1 MARNQQIPM
10 NKGLKQHIKL
20 SSTQNFS
27 LKQKV
32 GQLFMIAV
40 FINDSEENVQETENL
55 IKENHIGALCFFHS
69 RASAATNFEGK
80 KKVVYN
86 ENSYERLV
94 SLIDRYQKAS
104 PTPLL
109 ITMDAEWGLAM
120 RIENTPQYPYALTL
134 GALQNREDLIHQV
147 GYNIGQDCL
156 EAGIHWNLAPVL
168 DINNNP
174 ENPVIGYRSFG
185 DDKEKVTQNA
195 KAFIAGM
202 REAGVLNSLKH
213 FPGHGDTHTDS
224 HLALPIIDK
233 SKENLLENEMYP
245 FQELMH
251 EEADSI
257 MIGHLSVPSLDP
269 SGKPATLSKIILTS
283 LLREKLGYN
292 GVIISDAMNMHAVSK
307 SFEEKG
313 ALELAAFNAGMDI
326 FCFSEHPKEAI
337 DKIVSENKVKRIE
350 SSFERVWE
358 LKKKT
363 FNQSNDIPK
372 TKSTLKKLNTEI
384 AKACLTELFGSG
396 KKLVETS
403 SQDLEQI
410 VFGKPKL
417 SVFPRYLEQESKVQP
432 SRINDME
439 SERVQDSFENQ
450 KTKVLSVFP
459 PSVKPKNG
467 FGFTK
472 EELETMNQMLK
483 KGSCILYLFGNP
495 LFLHTLH
502 ISAQNSY
509 ILMYQDF
516 PEFQEVA
523 YSHFKGE
530 LVAEGRLPFQ
540 LKTNL
545 HEN

>member
-1 MARNQQIPM
+1 
-10 NKGLKQHIKL
+10 
-20 SSTQNFS
+20 
-27 LKQKV
+27 
-32 GQLFMIAV
+32 
-40 FINDSEENVQETENL
+40 
-55 IKENHIGALCFFHS
+55 
-69 RASAATNFEGK
+69 
-80 KKVVYN
+80 
-86 ENSYERLV
+86 
-94 SLIDRYQKAS
+94 
-104 PTPLL
+104 
-109 ITMDAEWGLAM
+109 MDAEWGLAM

-134 GALQNREDLIHQV
+134 GALQNREDLIRQV

-168 DINNNP
+168 DINSNP

-185 DDKEKVTQNA
+185 DDKEQVTQNA

-213 FPGHGDTHTDS
+213 FPGHGDTNTDS
-224 HLALPIIDK
+224 HLALPVIDK
-233 SKENLLENEMYP
+233 SEENLLENEIHP

-283 LLREKLGYN
+283 LLREKLSYK
-292 GVIISDAMNMHAVSK
+292 GVIISDALNMHAVSK
-307 SFEEKG
+307 NFEQKG
-313 ALELAAFNAGMDI
+313 ALELAAFRAGMDM
-326 FCFSEHPKEAI
+326 FCFSENPKEAI
-337 DKIVSENKVKRIE
+337 ENIVSECVAQRIE

-358 LKKKT
+358 LKKKA
-363 FNQSNDIPK
+363 FNQASDILK
-372 TKSTLKKLNTEI
+372 TEDASEKLNTEM
-384 AKACLTELFGSG
+384 AKACLTALFAGENRIPPS
-396 KKLVETS
+396 VE
-403 SQDLEQI
+403 DLQQI
-410 VFGKPKL
+410 VFGEPK
-417 SVFPRYLEQESKVQP
+417 SGVFPQYLEQGLKIQT
-432 SRINDME
+432 SRINDRE

-450 KTKVLSVFP
+450 KTTVLSVFP
-459 PSVKPKNG
+459 PSVKLKNG
-467 FGFTK
+467 FGFTEK
-472 EELETMNQMLK
+472 ELETMNQMLK
-483 KGSCILYLFGNP
+483 KGNCILYLFGNP

>member
-10 NKGLKQHIKL
+10 NKGLNQHIKL
-20 SSTQNFS
+20 SLTQNFS
-27 LKQKV
+27 LQQKV

-109 ITMDAEWGLAM
+109 IAMDAEWGLAM

-168 DINNNP
+168 DINSNP

-185 DDKEKVTQNA
+185 DDKEQVTQNA

-213 FPGHGDTHTDS
+213 FPGHGDTNTDS
-224 HLALPIIDK
+224 HLALPVIDK
-233 SKENLLENEMYP
+233 SEENLLENEIHP

-269 SGKPATLSKIILTS
+269 SGKPATLSKIILKS
-283 LLREKLGYN
+283 FLREKLGYK
-292 GVIISDAMNMHAVSK
+292 GVIISDALNMHAVSK
-307 SFEEKG
+307 NFEEKG
-313 ALELAAFNAGMDI
+313 ALELAAFRAGMDM
-326 FCFSEHPKEAI
+326 FCFSENPKEAI
-337 DKIVSENKVKRIE
+337 ESIVSECVAQRIE

-358 LKKKT
+358 LKKKA
-363 FNQSNDIPK
+363 FNQANDILK
-372 TKSTLKKLNTEI
+372 TEGASEKLNTEI
-384 AKACLTELFGSG
+384 AKACLTAFFEGENRIPPS
-396 KKLVETS
+396 VE
-403 SQDLEQI
+403 DLQQI
-410 VFGKPKL
+410 VFGEPK
-417 SVFPRYLEQESKVQP
+417 SGVFPQYLEQGLKIQT
-432 SRINDME
+432 SRINDRE
-439 SERVQDSFENQ
+439 SELVQDSFENQ
-450 KTKVLSVFP
+450 KTTVLSVFP

-467 FGFTK
+467 FGFT
-472 EELETMNQMLK
+472 EAELETLNQMLK
-483 KGSCILYLFGNP
+483 KGNCILYLFGNP
-495 LFLHTLH
+495 LFIHTLH
-502 ISAQNSY
+502 ISPQNSY

-516 PEFQEVA
+516 PKFQEVA

-545 HEN
+545 YEN

>member
-10 NKGLKQHIKL
+10 SKGLKQHIKL

-40 FINDSEENVQETENL
+40 FINDSEENVRETENL

-94 SLIDRYQKAS
+94 SLIARYQKAS

-109 ITMDAEWGLAM
+109 IAMDAEWGLAM

-134 GALQNREDLIHQV
+134 GALQNREDLIRQV

-168 DINNNP
+168 DINSNP

-185 DDKEKVTQNA
+185 DDKEQVTQNA

-213 FPGHGDTHTDS
+213 FPGHGDTNTDS
-224 HLALPIIDK
+224 HLALPVIDK
-233 SKENLLENEMYP
+233 SEENLLENEIHP

-283 LLREKLGYN
+283 LLREKLSYKGI
-292 GVIISDAMNMHAVSK
+292 IISDALNMHAVSK
-307 SFEEKG
+307 NFEQKG
-313 ALELAAFNAGMDI
+313 ALELAAFRAGMDM
-326 FCFSEHPKEAI
+326 FCFSENPKEAI
-337 DKIVSENKVKRIE
+337 ENIVSECVAQRIE

-358 LKKKT
+358 LKKKA
-363 FNQSNDIPK
+363 FNPANDILK
-372 TKSTLKKLNTEI
+372 TEGASEKLNTEM
-384 AKACLTELFGSG
+384 AKACLTALFAGENRIPPS
-396 KKLVETS
+396 VE
-403 SQDLEQI
+403 DLQQI
-410 VFGKPKL
+410 VFGEPK
-417 SVFPRYLEQESKVQP
+417 SGVFPQYLEQGLKIQT
-432 SRINDME
+432 SRINDRE

-450 KTKVLSVFP
+450 KTTVLSVFP

-467 FGFTK
+467 FGFTEK
-472 EELETMNQMLK
+472 ELETLNQMLK
-483 KGSCILYLFGNP
+483 RGNCLLYLFGNP